1 MLLKKFENWT
11 IVLHNL
17 KKWCPEL
24 EENARNVPK
33 LFVGNKIDLR
43 EENDAAPSGK
53 PTYISFQ
60 TVKRVF
66 REVLS

>member
-1 MLLKKFENWT
+1 ML
-11 IVLHNL
+11 L